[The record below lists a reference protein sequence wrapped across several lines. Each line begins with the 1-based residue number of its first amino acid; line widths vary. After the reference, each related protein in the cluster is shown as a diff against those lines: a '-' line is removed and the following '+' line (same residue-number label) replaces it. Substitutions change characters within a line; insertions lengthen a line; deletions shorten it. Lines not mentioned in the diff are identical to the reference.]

1 MGVCLK
7 AVIWGSFAC
16 RAAPRTKEQ
25 KRSMEELEETAV
37 KPRRKKK
44 KFKKRWLVL
53 AVVVL
58 AAAGGL
64 LLRKKGANTQTVLAS
79 DTQVL
84 SYTDLESSVSATG
97 TVESSDTTKVYSTL
111 AYQVKSVLVE
121 VGDTVQEGDLLAE
134 LDAEPIENQIATQ
147 QTSMEVASGSA
158 GAQVQSA
165 YDAYENFKQGLD
177 AGLNAS
183 LIGAQSQVDTAYD
196 AYVRAQNAYDRYK
209 ENVEL
214 GENTQVLSV
223 EAQRNSAATAL
234 DQAETALDTANEAY
248 KAAKDAY
255 GTLPELDEQLQ
266 EAKRRKQELED
277 AQERLSVEYVT
288 LVVQIETL
296 EKQKQTI
303 ESSFESAKQGRESA
317 RQAVEQA
324 QSAYD
329 IAQAT
334 YNAAVRGEDQALS
347 DYADAVDSAWRAYQT
362 ALTSLDSTKKGTED
376 QLEAYSD
383 TLASANAGANTA
395 VTQESIRQLNQTLD
409 DTKITAP
416 VSGTVTA
423 VYASV
428 GSSGSGLLFVIEDT
442 DHLVISTSV
451 KGYDLGDVTTGM
463 TVEIKSDATGD
474 SVIPGTLTTIAP
486 TAKKNQLG
494 DTEASNDPSFEA
506 EVSVD
511 SAESGLRIGM
521 EARLSYIIA
530 RQAHVLAVPYEAVF
544 TDEAGQSCILVLRT
558 QEKETYL
565 VEKLP
570 VTTGLD
576 DDLDIAVSGTGV
588 EEGLRVIT
596 DAKSYLS
603 YIGKTVT
610 LAQATGLEDMMAQME
625 AYQ

>member
-7 AVIWGSFAC
+7 TVIWGSFAC

-25 KRSMEELEETAV
+25 KRSMEERKETAV

-58 AAAGGL
+58 VAAGGF
-64 LLRKKGANTQTVLAS
+64 LLRKKGGNTQTVLAS

-234 DQAETALDTANEAY
+234 DQAE
-248 KAAKDAY
+248 DA
-255 GTLPELDEQLQ
+255 
-266 EAKRRKQELED
+266 
-277 AQERLSVEYVT
+277 
-288 LVVQIETL
+288 
-296 EKQKQTI
+296 
-303 ESSFESAKQGRESA
+303 ESS
-317 RQAVEQA
+317 
-324 QSAYD
+324 
-329 IAQAT
+329 
-334 YNAAVRGEDQALS
+334 
-347 DYADAVDSAWRAYQT
+347 
-362 ALTSLDSTKKGTED
+362 
-376 QLEAYSD
+376 
-383 TLASANAGANTA
+383 
-395 VTQESIRQLNQTLD
+395 
-409 DTKITAP
+409 
-416 VSGTVTA
+416 
-423 VYASV
+423 
-428 GSSGSGLLFVIEDT
+428 
-442 DHLVISTSV
+442 
-451 KGYDLGDVTTGM
+451 
-463 TVEIKSDATGD
+463 
-474 SVIPGTLTTIAP
+474 
-486 TAKKNQLG
+486 AKK
-494 DTEASNDPSFEA
+494 P
-506 EVSVD
+506 
-511 SAESGLRIGM
+511 IM
-521 EARLSYIIA
+521 
-530 RQAHVLAVPYEAVF
+530 H
-544 TDEAGQSCILVLRT
+544 
-558 QEKETYL
+558 
-565 VEKLP
+565 
-570 VTTGLD
+570 
-576 DDLDIAVSGTGV
+576 
-588 EEGLRVIT
+588 
-596 DAKSYLS
+596 
-603 YIGKTVT
+603 
-610 LAQATGLEDMMAQME
+610 
-625 AYQ
+625 

>member
-1 MGVCLK
+1 
-7 AVIWGSFAC
+7 
-16 RAAPRTKEQ
+16 
-25 KRSMEELEETAV
+25 MEELEETAV

-451 KGYDLGDVTTGM
+451 KGYDLGDVKTGM

-530 RQAHVLAVPYEAVF
+530 RQAHVLAVPYEAIF

>member
-451 KGYDLGDVTTGM
+451 KGYDLGDVKTGM

-521 EARLSYIIA
+521 EARLSYIIE

>member
-1 MGVCLK
+1 
-7 AVIWGSFAC
+7 
-16 RAAPRTKEQ
+16 
-25 KRSMEELEETAV
+25 MEELKETAV

-395 VTQESIRQLNQTLD
+395 VTQESIRQLSKTLD

-451 KGYDLGDVTTGM
+451 KDYDLGDVKTGM

>member
-1 MGVCLK
+1 
-7 AVIWGSFAC
+7 
-16 RAAPRTKEQ
+16 
-25 KRSMEELEETAV
+25 MEERKETAV

-234 DQAETALDTANEAY
+234 DQAEDAESSAKKAYNALKESIKEIDDRLRIIDKALETPETLQPGEQEQLEAEKAALEGKKAELEPQRDTAKDGWR
-248 KAAKDAY
+248 KAQDAVS
-255 GTLPELDEQLQ
+255 T
-266 EAKRRKQELED
+266 
-277 AQERLSVEYVT
+277 
-288 LVVQIETL
+288 
-296 EKQKQTI
+296 
-303 ESSFESAKQGRESA
+303 
-317 RQAVEQA
+317 A

-329 IAQAT
+329 IAQAS
-334 YNAAVRGEDQALS
+334 YNAAVRGEDQLLS

-362 ALTSLDSTKKGTED
+362 ALTSLDSTKKGTQD
-376 QLEAYSD
+376 QLVAYSD
-383 TLASANAGANTA
+383 TLATANAGANTA
-395 VTQESIRQLNQTLD
+395 VSEETIRQLSKTLD

-423 VYASV
+423 VYATV
-428 GSSGSGLLFVIEDT
+428 GSSGAGLLFVIEDT
-442 DHLVISTSV
+442 EHLVISTSV
-451 KGYDLGDVTTGM
+451 KGYDLGDVKTGM
-463 TVEIKSDATGD
+463 AVEIKSDATAD
-474 SVIPGTLTTIAP
+474 AVIPGTLSTIAP
-486 TAKKNQLG
+486 TAKKNQMG
-494 DTEASNDPSFEA
+494 ETEATNDPSFEA

-511 SAESGLRIGM
+511 AIDSGLRIGM
-521 EARLSYIIA
+521 EARLNYIIDRA
-530 RQAHVLAVPYEAVF
+530 EHVLAVPYEAVF

>member
-1 MGVCLK
+1 M
-7 AVIWGSFAC
+7 
-16 RAAPRTKEQ
+16 
-25 KRSMEELEETAV
+25 
-37 KPRRKKK
+37 
-44 KFKKRWLVL
+44 
-53 AVVVL
+53 
-58 AAAGGL
+58 
-64 LLRKKGANTQTVLAS
+64 
-79 DTQVL
+79 
-84 SYTDLESSVSATG
+84 
-97 TVESSDTTKVYSTL
+97 
-111 AYQVKSVLVE
+111 
-121 VGDTVQEGDLLAE
+121 
-134 LDAEPIENQIATQ
+134 
-147 QTSMEVASGSA
+147 
-158 GAQVQSA
+158 
-165 YDAYENFKQGLD
+165 
-177 AGLNAS
+177 
-183 LIGAQSQVDTAYD
+183 
-196 AYVRAQNAYDRYK
+196 
-209 ENVEL
+209 
-214 GENTQVLSV
+214 
-223 EAQRNSAATAL
+223 
-234 DQAETALDTANEAY
+234 
-248 KAAKDAY
+248 
-255 GTLPELDEQLQ
+255 
-266 EAKRRKQELED
+266 
-277 AQERLSVEYVT
+277 
-288 LVVQIETL
+288 
-296 EKQKQTI
+296 
-303 ESSFESAKQGRESA
+303 
-317 RQAVEQA
+317 
-324 QSAYD
+324 
-329 IAQAT
+329 
-334 YNAAVRGEDQALS
+334 RGEDQALS

-395 VTQESIRQLNQTLD
+395 VTQESIRQLSKTLGD
-409 DTKITAP
+409 AKITAPVPGTVFLVKGADGHSVAEVNTAP

-451 KGYDLGDVTTGM
+451 KGYDLGDVKTGM

>member
-1 MGVCLK
+1 
-7 AVIWGSFAC
+7 
-16 RAAPRTKEQ
+16 
-25 KRSMEELEETAV
+25 MEELKETAV

-64 LLRKKGANTQTVLAS
+64 LLRKKGGNTQTVLAS

-111 AYQVKSVLVE
+111 ANQVKSVLVE

-234 DQAETALDTANEAY
+234 DQAEDAESSAKKAYNALKESIKEIDDRLRIIDKALETPETLQPGEQEQLEAEKAALEGKKAELEPQRDTAKDGWR
-248 KAAKDAY
+248 KAQDAVS
-255 GTLPELDEQLQ
+255 T
-266 EAKRRKQELED
+266 
-277 AQERLSVEYVT
+277 
-288 LVVQIETL
+288 
-296 EKQKQTI
+296 
-303 ESSFESAKQGRESA
+303 
-317 RQAVEQA
+317 A

-395 VTQESIRQLNQTLD
+395 VTQESIRQLSKTLD
-409 DTKITAP
+409 DAKITAP

-451 KGYDLGDVTTGM
+451 KGYDLGDVKTGM

-521 EARLSYIIA
+521 EARLNYIIA

>member
-1 MGVCLK
+1 
-7 AVIWGSFAC
+7 
-16 RAAPRTKEQ
+16 
-25 KRSMEELEETAV
+25 MEELEETAV

-451 KGYDLGDVTTGM
+451 KGYDLGDVKTGM

-530 RQAHVLAVPYEAVF
+530 RQAHVLAVPYEAIF

-596 DAKSYLS
+596 NAKSYLS

>member
-1 MGVCLK
+1 
-7 AVIWGSFAC
+7 
-16 RAAPRTKEQ
+16 
-25 KRSMEELEETAV
+25 MEEVKEVTA

-44 KFKKRWLVL
+44 KMKKRWLVL

-58 AAAGGL
+58 LVAGSF
-64 LLRKKGANTQTVLAS
+64 LLRKKGGNTQTVLAS

-214 GENTQVLSV
+214 GENTQFCPSKRSATVRQRRSTKRRMQRAAQKAYNALKESIKEIDDRLHIIDKALETPETLQPGEQEQL
-223 EAQRNSAATAL
+223 EAEKAALEGKKAELEPQR
-234 DQAETALDTANEAY
+234 DTAKDGWR
-248 KAAKDAY
+248 KAQDAVS
-255 GTLPELDEQLQ
+255 T
-266 EAKRRKQELED
+266 
-277 AQERLSVEYVT
+277 
-288 LVVQIETL
+288 
-296 EKQKQTI
+296 
-303 ESSFESAKQGRESA
+303 
-317 RQAVEQA
+317 A

-362 ALTSLDSTKKGTED
+362 ALTSLDSTKKGTQD
-376 QLEAYSD
+376 QLVAYSD
-383 TLASANAGANTA
+383 TLATANAGANTA
-395 VTQESIRQLNQTLD
+395 VSEAIRQLSKTLD

-423 VYASV
+423 VYATV

-451 KGYDLGDVTTGM
+451 KGYDLGDVKTGM

-603 YIGKTVT
+603 YIGKTVA

>member
-1 MGVCLK
+1 
-7 AVIWGSFAC
+7 
-16 RAAPRTKEQ
+16 
-25 KRSMEELEETAV
+25 MEELKETAV

-451 KGYDLGDVTTGM
+451 KGYDLGDVKTGM

-603 YIGKTVT
+603 CIGKPVT

>member
-1 MGVCLK
+1 
-7 AVIWGSFAC
+7 
-16 RAAPRTKEQ
+16 
-25 KRSMEELEETAV
+25 MEERKETAV

-44 KFKKRWLVL
+44 KFKKRWVVL

-58 AAAGGL
+58 VAAGGF
-64 LLRKKGANTQTVLAS
+64 LLRKKGGNTQTVLAS

-234 DQAETALDTANEAY
+234 DQARKAESSADDAVDALDDSIDEIDKRMGEIDKELKSPDALEEGQIEQLTAER
-248 KAAKDAY
+248 KALEEQKAQLETNLKTAKD
-255 GTLPELDEQLQ
+255 GLRQ
-266 EAKRRKQELED
+266 
-277 AQERLSVEYVT
+277 AQT
-288 LVVQIETL
+288 
-296 EKQKQTI
+296 
-303 ESSFESAKQGRESA
+303 
-317 RQAVEQA
+317 AVEQA

-395 VTQESIRQLNQTLD
+395 VTQESIRQLSKTLD
-409 DTKITAP
+409 DAKITAP

-451 KGYDLGDVTTGM
+451 KGYDLGDVKTGM

-530 RQAHVLAVPYEAVF
+530 RQTHVLAVPYEAVF

>member
-1 MGVCLK
+1 
-7 AVIWGSFAC
+7 
-16 RAAPRTKEQ
+16 
-25 KRSMEELEETAV
+25 MEERKETAV

-44 KFKKRWLVL
+44 KFKKRWVVL

-58 AAAGGL
+58 VAAGGF
-64 LLRKKGANTQTVLAS
+64 LLRKKSGNTQTVLAS

-209 ENVEL
+209 ENVEM

-234 DQAETALDTANEAY
+234 DQAEDAESSAKKAYNALKESIKEIDDRLRIIDKALETPETLQPGEQEQLEAEKAALEGKKAELEPQRDTAKDGWR
-248 KAAKDAY
+248 KAQDAVS
-255 GTLPELDEQLQ
+255 T
-266 EAKRRKQELED
+266 
-277 AQERLSVEYVT
+277 
-288 LVVQIETL
+288 
-296 EKQKQTI
+296 
-303 ESSFESAKQGRESA
+303 
-317 RQAVEQA
+317 A

-395 VTQESIRQLNQTLD
+395 VTQESIRQLSKTLD

-451 KGYDLGDVTTGM
+451 KGYDLGDVKTGM

-521 EARLSYIIA
+521 EARLNYIIA

-544 TDEAGQSCILVLRT
+544 TDEVGQSCILVLRA

-603 YIGKTVT
+603 CIGKTVT